1 MSGPEALVP
10 LVSMVGLFATIF
22 GVVYVK
28 SRENMA
34 MIERGVNPKDF
45 RTGPRPSAAL
55 RYGLLIAGAA
65 LGMLIAFILDISL
78 NHHAVTPNGTAYE
91 KDYPQIYFSLVG
103 LGGGIGLIISYL
115 IERKAYSK
123 KGEGE

>member
-1 MSGPEALVP
+1 MSGIEAIVP
-10 LVSMVGLFATIF
+10 IICLVSLFATIF

-34 MIERGVNPKDF
+34 MIERGINPKDF

-65 LGMLIAFILDISL
+65 LGMLIAFFIDASMD
-78 NHHAVTPNGTAYE
+78 HRTVSPGGSVYYE
-91 KDYPQIYFSLVG
+91 DYPQIYFALVG
-103 LGGGIGLIISYL
+103 LGGGIGLVI
-115 IERKAYSK
+115 
-123 KGEGE
+123 